1 MSEEILFIAIL
12 GGMTVFVL
20 CLLLAVFWYD
30 YEHRLKVLGTDKRDE
45 HDWLFSNFSEKVY
58 DLFYSGK
65 EPEGTMYGINVE
77 HYERQCRIL
86 HREPKTKTVI
96 ARRLEGLLVLIST
109 MVLTYFALQIDNVI
123 AVIVGFSGA
132 AAFYILYIYSTTDV
146 SRRSKNRLEKIKEDL
161 PRYVVLLEKAM
172 DLPIEQALRVT
183 SEKFESPLS
192 SDLID
197 SFNEAALGVSTG
209 WQGTLVS
216 LAKRYDIDSFS
227 SFVLDIINAY
237 EQGIDIRE
245 AILRKQRELEEER
258 IYDVQA
264 HDSKIKTIVFI
275 PVIVF
280 KLIPVA
286 ALICLP
292 MLMSVQNGF

>member
-30 YEHRLKVLGTDKRDE
+30 YEHRLKVLGTGKRDE
-45 HDWLFSNFSEKVY
+45 NDWLFMNFSEKVY
-58 DLFYSGK
+58 SLFYGDK

-77 HYERQCRIL
+77 QYERQCRIL
-86 HREPKTKTVI
+86 HMEPKTKTVI
-96 ARRLEGLLVLIST
+96 ARRLEGMLVLVLT
-109 MVLTYFALQIDNVI
+109 MVMAYFAMQIDNVI
-123 AVIVGFSGA
+123 AIIVGISGA
-132 AAFYILYIYSTTDV
+132 AAFYILYVYSTTDV
-146 SRRSKNRLEKIKEDL
+146 SRRSKNRLERVKEDL

-172 DLPIEQALRVT
+172 DLPIEQALRIT
-183 SEKFESPLS
+183 SEKFKSPLS
-192 SDLID
+192 TDLID
-197 SFNEAALGVSTG
+197 SFNEASLGVSSG
-209 WQGTLVS
+209 WQGTLVM

-245 AILRKQRELEEER
+245 AVLRKQKELEEER

-264 HDSKIKTIVFI
+264 HDSMLKTIVFI
-275 PVIVF
+275 PVIIF

-292 MLMSVQNGF
+292 MLMAVQGGF